1 MRDDDQG
8 NRDDR
13 GQATVLVVGALAL
26 VAVMV
31 LGLAHAGRA
40 VTDRAQARTAADA
53 AALAGAADGED
64 AARSL
69 ASANGAELVAYL
81 REGDEVI
88 VKVSVD
94 GAVAHG
100 RARRTVVAIGSGP
113 FPGGSGKRAG
123 LAPAMAAALVR
134 ADELLGEP
142 VPIVSGFRSRE
153 QQQALWDGRASN
165 PYPVAK
171 PGSSLHE
178 QGLAVDVPRDF
189 VPRLLSVA
197 AEAGLCHP
205 LPRTDPVHFVVCGA

>member
-1 MRDDDQG
+1 MRDDDRRD
-8 NRDDR
+8 RDDR
-13 GQATVLVVGALAL
+13 GQATVLVVGSLAL
-26 VAVMV
+26 VAVMA

-100 RARRTVVAIGSGP
+100 RARRTMVAVADGP

-123 LAPAMAAALVR
+123 LAPAMAAALAR

-142 VPIVSGFRSRE
+142 VPIASGVRSGE

-171 PGSSLHE
+171 PGSSRHE
-178 QGLAVDVPRDF
+178 QGLAVDVPRGF